1 MSDLQKTPNAT
12 EFQARLDKEIDFNEF
27 LAWIGEGKGYKRFA
41 REVAKC
47 SVDGLF
53 RWAKATPERRAEL
66 EIVQESVAEVY
77 VEEGERHLLEVDTSD
92 KDTASANVNRA
103 RALDNHYRWK
113 ASKHGNKYADSVKLQ
128 GDKDKPLAVTIE
140 KIERVIVDPTGS

>member
-128 GDKDKPLAVTIE
+128 GDKDKPLAMQVVLSKE
-140 KIERVIVDPTGS
+140 DAAL